1 MSFNLKS
8 FKTLQIFPNG
18 CICFSSS
25 VYLKSFKKYNF
36 FKKNLFVNPSKSV
49 PIITKHS
56 NFFYFKYRDQISKNL
71 INEFTI
77 NRKKH

>member
-18 CICFSSS
+18 CISFSSS
-25 VYLKSFKKYNF
+25 VYFKAFKKYKF
-36 FKKNLFVNPSKSV
+36 FKKNLFINSSKSV
-49 PIITKHS
+49 PLITKHS
-56 NFFYFKYRDQISKNL
+56 NFFYLKYRDQVSKNL

-77 NRKKH
+77 KRKKH

>member
-18 CICFSSS
+18 CIYFSSS
-25 VYLKSFKKYNF
+25 VYLKFFKKYNF
-36 FKKNLFVNPSKSV
+36 FKKNLVINPSKSLQI
-49 PIITKHS
+49 PIKHS
-56 NFFYFKYRDQISKNL
+56 NFFYFKYRDHISKNL